1 VTMADSRSMIIGTY
15 TEKLAHVDGKA
26 PGILGAKYHDG
37 AVADVTVLAEVR
49 NPSWL
54 VLSADGRNLYSVAET
69 VDFEGEPGGGLV
81 AFSRDPSSGELT
93 LLNTAASGGVE
104 PAYVGIDPSGS
115 FVIVANYRNGTLAV
129 YSLGEGGR
137 LEEMVDLVRHAG
149 SSVHPVRQTGPHAH
163 QVLFDPLTGYALVP
177 DLGVDAVLV
186 YELTES
192 GRLVERRSDR
202 FSVEPGSGPR
212 HLAFHPDGQHLFLL
226 DELTNDVVLLRRANG
241 ARFEPVQVISTL
253 PSSFEGHNQAAAIRV
268 SASGGLVF
276 ASNRGLHSIAILSFD
291 PAHSRL
297 SLEGVEP
304 SRGSEPRDFVLSP
317 DGSQL
322 LVANQDSGTIEV
334 FAVDE
339 AGRHLEP
346 ISSTEVP
353 TPVCLLFA

>member
-1 VTMADSRSMIIGTY
+1 MTIAAGQSMIIGTY

-26 PGILGAKYHDG
+26 PGILGAKYRDG
-37 AVADVTVLAEVR
+37 KVSDVTVLAEVR

-69 VDFEGEPGGGLV
+69 VEFEGEPGGGVV
-81 AFSRDPSSGELT
+81 AFSRDPVSGDLT
-93 LLNTAASGGVE
+93 LLNTAPSGGVE

-137 LEEMVDLVRHAG
+137 LGEMVDHVRHAG

-177 DLGVDAVLV
+177 DLGVDAVVV
-186 YELTES
+186 YELTPS
-192 GRLVERRSDR
+192 GRLVERKSDR
-202 FSVEPGSGPR
+202 FSVHPGAGPR
-212 HLAFHPDGQHLFLL
+212 HLAFHPGGQYLFLV
-226 DELTNDVVLLRRANG
+226 DELTNDVVLLRRAKES
-241 ARFEPVQVISTL
+241 RFEQVQVISTL
-253 PSSFEGHNQAAAIRV
+253 PSSFDGHSQAAAIRV
-268 SASGGLVF
+268 SATGELVF
-276 ASNRGLHSIAILSFD
+276 ASNRGLHSIAVLSFD
-291 PAHSRL
+291 PGEGRL
-297 SLEGVEP
+297 SFEAVEP

-322 LVANQDSGTIEV
+322 LVANQDSSTIEV
-334 FAVDE
+334 FSVDE
-339 AGRHLEP
+339 TARQLQP
-346 ISSTEVP
+346 VSSAEVP